1 MSASFRSQIP
11 RGRRGWGFRE
21 WQWGSEHTPRD
32 KDILPKRRDSAIEDR
47 KKVAGRE
54 QKAVALAKEAIVL
67 IKPVHHHALP
77 TLLNRV
83 KKAADMAHVEG
94 TRKGFNVEA
103 SSSPLRVVLYE
114 EGAWGRMN
122 C

>member
-1 MSASFRSQIP
+1 MP
-11 RGRRGWGFRE
+11 ERRN
-21 WQWGSEHTPRD
+21 
-32 KDILPKRRDSAIEDR
+32 SAIEDR

-54 QKAVALAKEAIVL
+54 QKAVALTKETIVS

-103 SSSPLRVVLYE
+103 SSSPLH
-114 EGAWGRMN
+114 GAAREAAARRE
-122 C
+122 

>member
-1 MSASFRSQIP
+1 
-11 RGRRGWGFRE
+11 
-21 WQWGSEHTPRD
+21 
-32 KDILPKRRDSAIEDR
+32 LPKRRDSAIEDR

-54 QKAVALAKEAIVL
+54 QKAVALAKETIVL

-94 TRKGFNVEA
+94 ARKGFNVKA
-103 SSSPLRVVLYE
+103 SSSPLRVVLHE
-114 EGAWGRMN
+114 EGAWGRVN
-122 C
+122 R